1 MIARFIAGQSR
12 KPTGFFGR
20 LVANSMAR
28 GNEYEVGWTVTL
40 LSVQADDRVLEVGF
54 GPGVGIQL
62 VSQKATHGLTAGVD
76 LSPTMVQVARQR
88 NSAAIQTGRVELKQG
103 DVAALPYGDDSF
115 DKAFAIHAIY
125 FWPQPT
131 QGLKELRRV
140 LKPGG
145 LLAMTVLP
153 KDKWERTPPSDIFTL
168 YGAGDIERLLAEAG
182 FREVRVETS
191 PQPDKFPGVCVRGV
205 KIAVR

>member
-54 GPGVGIQL
+54 GPGVGIEL
-62 VSQKATHGLTAGVD
+62 VSQKATKGLTAGVD
-76 LSPTMVQVARQR
+76 LSATMVQVARQR
-88 NSAAIQTGRVELKQG
+88 NAAAIQAGQVELKQG
-103 DVAALPYGDDSF
+103 DVAALPYGDESF
-115 DKAFAIHAIY
+115 DKAFGVHAIY
-125 FWPQPT
+125 FWPKPT

-145 LLAMTVLP
+145 RLAITVMP

-168 YGAGDIERLLAEAG
+168 YNAGDIERLLAESG

-191 PQPDKFPGVCVRGV
+191 PQPDKFPGVCVRGA
-205 KIAVR
+205 K

>member
-20 LVANSMAR
+20 LVGDLMAR
-28 GNEYEVGWTVTL
+28 GNEYEVGWTVSL
-40 LSVQADDRVLEVGF
+40 LNIQADDHVLEVGF

-62 VSQKATHGLTAGVD
+62 VSQQATNGLTAGVD

-88 NSAAIQTGRVELKQG
+88 NSASVQAGRVELKQG

-115 DKAFAIHAIY
+115 DKAFAVHSIY

-140 LKPGG
+140 LKAGG
-145 LLAMTVLP
+145 LLAMTILP
-153 KDKWERTPPSDIFTL
+153 KDKWERTPPSDIFSL
-168 YGAGDIERLLAEAG
+168 YGAGDIERLSSESG
-182 FREVRVETS
+182 FREVRVEPS
-191 PQPDKFPGVCVRGV
+191 PQPEKFPGVCVLGV
-205 KIAVR
+205 K